1 MTKFF
6 INFKKKK
13 KKLFLAHFPHFW
25 GTFFPKKS
33 GCVMQTPYGPL
44 TPFKISEKT
53 EPIPRK
59 LLEGQKDERTLI
71 HMTLPAT
78 DGVPKIYQI

>member
-6 INFKKKK
+6 INFKKKNY
-13 KKLFLAHFPHFW
+13 FWPIFPIF
-25 GTFFPKKS
+25 GVNFFPKNLAVS
-33 GCVMQTPYGPL
+33 CRPPYGPL

-78 DGVPKIYQI
+78 DEVPKIYQI